1 MSNEITVRITCSLQ
15 EIYNILK
22 SKGFSI
28 VDKYNLE
35 DTYYILNNIDIRE
48 QPIREILKKY
58 VLIRNIT
65 QFVPDDFID
74 SYNLFTMTFK
84 NKKIALD
91 GTTIISQDK
100 KDCQIQNMEQGKAF
114 IESLGYKEIM
124 TIKENSIV
132 YGKGKLKLAIKD
144 VVNGD
149 NLIEIE
155 TIEDD
160 TELDTTDK
168 LKATINELQIPIDTN
183 DYFVKKA
190 EIELKKII

>member
-22 SKGFSI
+22 DKEFSI

-35 DTYYILNNIDIRE
+35 DTYYVLNNIDIRK
-48 QPIREILKKY
+48 QPIRELLKKY

-65 QFVPDDFID
+65 QFVPEDFID

-84 NKKIALD
+84 NKNIALD
-91 GTTIISQDK
+91 GTIINQDK
-100 KDCQIQNMEQGKAF
+100 KDCQIQNLEQGKAF

-124 TIKENSIV
+124 TIKENAIV

-155 TIEDD
+155 TIENDP
-160 TELDTTDK
+160 ELDTTDK
-168 LKATINELQIPIDTN
+168 LKAMINELQIPIDTN

>member
-22 SKGFSI
+22 NKGFSI

-35 DTYYILNNIDIRE
+35 DTYYVLNYIDIRK

-58 VLIRNIT
+58 VLIRSII

-84 NKKIALD
+84 NKNIALD
-91 GTTIISQDK
+91 GTIISQDK
-100 KDCQIQNMEQGKAF
+100 KDCQIQNIEQGKAF

-124 TIKENSIV
+124 TIKENAIV
-132 YGKGKLKLAIKD
+132 YGKGELKLVIKD

-155 TIEDD
+155 TIEDNS
-160 TELDTTDK
+160 ELDTTDK
-168 LKATINELQIPIDTN
+168 LKAIINELQIPIDTN

>member
-22 SKGFSI
+22 DKEFSI

-35 DTYYILNNIDIRE
+35 DTYYVLNNIDIRK

-65 QFVPDDFID
+65 QFVPEDFID

-84 NKKIALD
+84 NKNIALD
-91 GTTIISQDK
+91 GTIINQDK
-100 KDCQIQNMEQGKAF
+100 KDCQIQNLEQGKAF

-124 TIKENSIV
+124 TIKENAIV

-155 TIEDD
+155 TIENDP
-160 TELDTTDK
+160 ELDTTDK
-168 LKATINELQIPIDTN
+168 LKAMINELQIPIDTN

>member
-35 DTYYILNNIDIRE
+35 DTYYILNNIDIME

-84 NKKIALD
+84 NKKITLD
-91 GTTIISQDK
+91 GTIISQDK

-160 TELDTTDK
+160 AELDTTDK

>member
-22 SKGFSI
+22 NKGFSI

-35 DTYYILNNIDIRE
+35 DTYYVLNNIDIRK

-58 VLIRNIT
+58 VLIRNII

-84 NKKIALD
+84 NKNIALD
-91 GTTIISQDK
+91 GTIISQDK
-100 KDCQIQNMEQGKAF
+100 KDCQIRNMEQGKAF

-124 TIKENSIV
+124 TIKENAIV
-132 YGKGKLKLAIKD
+132 YGKGKLKLVIKD

-155 TIEDD
+155 TIEDNS
-160 TELDTTDK
+160 ELDTTDK
-168 LKATINELQIPIDTN
+168 LKAIINELQIPIDTN

>member
-1 MSNEITVRITCSLQ
+1 MSNEITVRITCSIQ

-22 SKGFSI
+22 NKGFSI

-35 DTYYILNNIDIRE
+35 DTYYVLNNIDIRK
-48 QPIREILKKY
+48 QPIRKILKKY
-58 VLIRNIT
+58 VLIRSII
-65 QFVPDDFID
+65 QFVSDDFID

-84 NKKIALD
+84 NKNIALD
-91 GTTIISQDK
+91 GTIISQDK

-124 TIKENSIV
+124 TIKENAIV
-132 YGKGKLKLAIKD
+132 YGKGELKLVIKD

-155 TIEDD
+155 TIEDNS
-160 TELDTTDK
+160 ELDTTDK
-168 LKATINELQIPIDTN
+168 LKAIINELQIPIDTN

>member
-22 SKGFSI
+22 NKGFSI

-35 DTYYILNNIDIRE
+35 DTYYVLNYIDIRK

-58 VLIRNIT
+58 VLIRSII

-84 NKKIALD
+84 NKNIALD
-91 GTTIISQDK
+91 GTIISQDK
-100 KDCQIQNMEQGKAF
+100 KDCQIQNIEQGKAF

-124 TIKENSIV
+124 TIKENAIV
-132 YGKGKLKLAIKD
+132 YGKGELKLVIKD

-155 TIEDD
+155 TIEDNSG
-160 TELDTTDK
+160 LDTTDK
-168 LKATINELQIPIDTN
+168 LKAIINELQIPIDTN